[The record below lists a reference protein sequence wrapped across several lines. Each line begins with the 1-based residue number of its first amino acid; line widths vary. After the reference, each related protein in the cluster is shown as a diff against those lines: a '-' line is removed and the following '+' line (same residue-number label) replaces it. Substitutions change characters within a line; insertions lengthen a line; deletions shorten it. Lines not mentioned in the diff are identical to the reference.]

1 MTPISR
7 ISYLRIIHAPQPWIL
22 TEGEPSFF
30 SAGRHVIDVGPVM
43 DGNFNAIL
51 RPSIMLGLRLVC
63 EHYHALVFGT
73 DGLDY
78 TVHED
83 FTFLLPVH
91 LYSVSYFEVV
101 TSTLRYSWGTC
112 TKTTHLWDILCEE
125 HGHKWDINVRHEFE
139 RSWGSCKETTRLW
152 DI

>member
-1 MTPISR
+1 M
-7 ISYLRIIHAPQPWIL
+7 
-22 TEGEPSFF
+22 
-30 SAGRHVIDVGPVM
+30 IDVGPVM
-43 DGNFNAIL
+43 DGNLNAIL

-73 DGLDY
+73 DGHDY

-112 TKTTHLWDILCEE
+112 TKTTLL
-125 HGHKWDINVRHEFE
+125 
-139 RSWGSCKETTRLW
+139 
-152 DI
+152 